1 MIIVAL
7 AFVGFV
13 WFEFIAFKH
22 HKEDKAFRKALAA
35 QTISKK
41 DAREWLG
48 KHFRRYPVTARLEF
62 NQMIDALPESE
73 GE

>member
-13 WFEFIAFKH
+13 WLMHKGYKH
-22 HKEDKAFRKALAA
+22 HKEDKAFRNALAA

-41 DAREWLG
+41 DASEWLG

>member
-13 WFEFIAFKH
+13 WLMHKGYKH
-22 HKEDKAFRKALAA
+22 HKEDKAFRKALAT

>member
-1 MIIVAL
+1 MIIVTL

-13 WFEFIAFKH
+13 WLMHKGYKH

>member
-1 MIIVAL
+1 MIIVTL

-13 WFEFIAFKH
+13 WLMYKGYKH
-22 HKEDKAFRKALAA
+22 HKEDKVFRKALAA